1 MDGTVYTDF
10 EPWLKS
16 MRPGSVG
23 RIYRPFLLGGGR
35 GRTDKQR
42 RIWAERADTVK
53 AKGNKLESI
62 NPPLS
67 GHKLTMRAAEEIG
80 NVARGKAG
88 GYKLGRARK
97 DYTPEQ
103 WAIIRKHWPR
113 RHGVKIREA
122 LAAIR
127 AAIAP
132 RKISAGWLYQNV
144 K

>member
-88 GYKLGRARK
+88 KTKKGRTRK
-97 DYTPEQ
+97 HYEPKQ
-103 WAIIRKHWPR
+103 WDAINKHWPR
-113 RHGVKIREA
+113 RSGVKVREA
-122 LAAIR
+122 VEAINR
-127 AAIAP
+127 AIAP
-132 RKISAGWLYQNV
+132 RKVTAGWLYQNV